1 MMQSNHMGVKAK
13 PGGQSRYTLR
23 CHLIAAS
30 ASHLAFAAPSLF
42 LLVALS
48 VIDLGLAL
56 FLFLFFFLASPLAGA
71 ITWLIDKGS
80 RGENG
85 LAAVKAL
92 GAMPGR
98 FYGLLLG
105 GLLGN
110 HVGGSIGGIVGAI
123 LLYFAGRSLG
133 FRLGSSI
140 SLRLANY
147 FS

>member
-1 MMQSNHMGVKAK
+1 MVQSNHMGVKAN
-13 PGGQSRYTLR
+13 PGDQSRYTLR

-30 ASHLAFAAPSLF
+30 ATHLAFAAPSLF
-42 LLVALS
+42 LLVALR
-48 VIDLGLAL
+48 VIDLGLAI
-56 FLFLFFFLASPLAGA
+56 FLFLFFFLASPLAGT

-85 LAAVKAL
+85 TTALKVL

-98 FYGLLLG
+98 LYGLLLG

-110 HVGGSIGGIVGAI
+110 YIGGSVGGVVGAI
-123 LLYFAGRSLG
+123 LLYFFGRSIG
-133 FRLGSSI
+133 FRFGSSI
-140 SLRLANY
+140 SLRLADY